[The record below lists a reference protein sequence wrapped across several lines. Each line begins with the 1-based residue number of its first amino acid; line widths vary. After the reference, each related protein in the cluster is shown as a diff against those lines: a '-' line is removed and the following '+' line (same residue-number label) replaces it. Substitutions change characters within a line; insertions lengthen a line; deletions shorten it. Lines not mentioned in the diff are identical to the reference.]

1 MATRIIA
8 TGDFSD
14 YSSRRVT
21 IEVIGGCHSKMMRV
35 AKYTKTIPYSSLSQ
49 TIQSIHRLGGKITH
63 ITLSPSHT
71 EVSKIEFV
79 EPLSKIAE
87 SDVLPS
93 ANQAES
99 ITSSPLPQK
108 QDNSEDIRQE
118 TKPTK
123 AKQEQQP
130 ITVFNP
136 GEYTFTEEW

>member
-8 TGDFSD
+8 PGDFSD

-21 IEVIGGCHSKMMRV
+21 IEVIGGCYLKRM

-87 SDVLPS
+87 SDVLPL

-99 ITSSPLPQK
+99 ITSSPQPQK
-108 QDNSEDIRQE
+108 QDNSE
-118 TKPTK
+118 

-130 ITVFNP
+130 ITVFNS